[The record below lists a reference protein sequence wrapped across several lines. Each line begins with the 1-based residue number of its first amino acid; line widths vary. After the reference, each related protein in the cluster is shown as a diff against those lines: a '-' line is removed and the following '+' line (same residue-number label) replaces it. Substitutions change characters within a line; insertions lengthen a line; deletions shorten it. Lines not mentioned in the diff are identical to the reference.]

1 MKGMRFCLDH
11 DNIMENRN
19 RWKIIKALHSNEG
32 KSLQTGS
39 RSGIGRGAF
48 YVKVRD
54 YELSRD
60 GH

>member
-54 YELSRD
+54 YE
-60 GH
+60 